1 MNIVL
6 LRSLQT
12 KAGKMN
18 TNNNEAL
25 RFKWLYI
32 IGGLIVL
39 LGTINLWML
48 FNSSKSID
56 NFSALHRDS
65 VIELKID
72 SVMQSVNDFRE
83 IYGNDRLI
91 ADKEQK
97 IINNYSIYNQKK
109 NELLKNPIDSVYN
122 WTKHQLN
129 LRAK

>member
-1 MNIVL
+1 
-6 LRSLQT
+6 
-12 KAGKMN
+12 MN

>member
-1 MNIVL
+1 
-6 LRSLQT
+6 
-12 KAGKMN
+12 MN
-18 TNNNEAL
+18 TNNNI
-25 RFKWLYI
+25 WLYVL
-32 IGGLIVL
+32 GGVIVL
-39 LGTINLWML
+39 LAAINLWML
-48 FNSSKSID
+48 FNNSKSID
-56 NFSALHRDS
+56 NFSAMHRDS

-72 SVMQSVNDFRE
+72 SVMQSVNNFRE

-122 WTKHQLN
+122 WTKHKLN